1 MEYIGLGAIPGEHG
15 LEYNIIIAMS
25 IAAIDSPATPP
36 TYPEGGIYEKE
47 NDPEDVTPAV
57 VDNTETYRKL
67 AIDIFN

>member
-47 NDPEDVTPAV
+47 NEVLK
-57 VDNTETYRKL
+57 E
-67 AIDIFN
+67 